1 MYIMKY
7 FYLAIIFIVFSQF
20 VNAQLGVNLA
30 PLNLNNFWIYE
41 MDDGYR
47 YKYEVIDT
55 NFYIDTI
62 KYNRISMSG
71 SSHNYIL
78 RMNED
83 SIYVLRRDTSYP
95 AMNHEQLYYK
105 KDAAVGDYWITPHPW
120 TNMFNIHYQ
129 VVDTQMNIVFNQLSL
144 LKFVY
149 VTDSSGLWEIG
160 QVWTEEFGLLEAI
173 DFVWGPLATLVGCY
187 IDGIVY
193 GDTSLTVG
201 IEDEYFITHNF
212 KLYQNYP
219 NPFNP
224 ITTIEYE
231 LKEYALVNLK
241 VYDLLGNEVAV
252 IVNEEK
258 YAGRYSTKFDAQ
270 GLSSGVYFYKL
281 TIGGNTQVRKMI
293 LLR

>member
-1 MYIMKY
+1 MKIFYIV
-7 FYLAIIFIVFSQF
+7 FIFISFSQF
-20 VNAQLGVNLA
+20 VDAQLGINLA
-30 PLNLNNFWIYE
+30 PLKLDNFWIYKK
-41 MDDGYR
+41 DDGYR

-55 NFYIDTI
+55 NFYINTI
-62 KYNRISMSG
+62 KYDKVFYSRFPNNPSFHR
-71 SSHNYIL
+71 L
-78 RMNED
+78 RD
-83 SIYVLRRDTSYP
+83 DKFYSQRRDSTYP
-95 AMNHEQLYYK
+95 ALNHEQLYYK
-105 KDAAVGDYWITPHPW
+105 KDAVVGDYWIIPHPW

-160 QVWTEEFGLLEAI
+160 QVWTEEFGLLEEI

-193 GDTSLTVG
+193 GDTSLTVSVD
-201 IEDEYFITHNF
+201 DEPFTAHNF

-231 LKEYALVNLK
+231 LNEYALVSLK
-241 VYDLLGNEVAV
+241 VYDLLGNEAAV
-252 IVNEEK
+252 LINEEK
-258 YAGRYSTKFDAQ
+258 YAGRYSIKFDAQ